1 MNSTLRQ
8 TDVCEFCNEI
18 LWWHQTKTLQR
29 SRMERRFVMKKLTY
43 NISHSAG
50 FDAGNRSMNEGCRS
64 VWNLDDYN
72 AAAREFA
79 RLWPD
84 EKDMILVVAG

>member
-1 MNSTLRQ
+1 M
-8 TDVCEFCNEI
+8 
-18 LWWHQTKTLQR
+18 
-29 SRMERRFVMKKLTY
+29 KLTY
-43 NISHSAG
+43 NITHSTG
-50 FDAGNRSMNEGCRS
+50 FDAGQRSMHEGCRS

>member
-1 MNSTLRQ
+1 LGRRKR
-8 TDVCEFCNEI
+8 DP
-18 LWWHQTKTLQR
+18 R
-29 SRMERRFVMKKLTY
+29 SDQESRGPMKLTY
-43 NISHSAG
+43 NITHSTG
-50 FDAGNRSMNEGCRS
+50 FDAGQRSMHEGCRS